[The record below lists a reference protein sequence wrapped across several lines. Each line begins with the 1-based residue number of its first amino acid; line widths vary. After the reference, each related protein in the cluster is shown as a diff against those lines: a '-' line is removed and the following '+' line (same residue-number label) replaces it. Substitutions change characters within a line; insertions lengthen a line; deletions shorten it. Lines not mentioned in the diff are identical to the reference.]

1 MTNLKKIGISALAG
15 SLVAMSAAVAG
26 ELTVSGGAKIS
37 YTNKGGNEYA
47 PGTAAAPGA
56 VGVTGKGFG
65 MQENI
70 AFNGSGELDNGFIV
84 SLGHVVHSDAAGSST
99 SVITVDMGD
108 MGVLKYQQGTGNIG
122 FAKIDDVMPT
132 AGEEVS
138 DGLGILA
145 VDAQGVAVSASGQA
159 QGGTTYEADMGGN
172 GFDYAYSIDGVGSI
186 NLGYSPGNVDTLTD
200 DGGVTGAGANQDSG
214 KSVHVVLDSLV
225 DGVTV
230 YAGTG
235 QDGSNDVDVAALT
248 YAVGPVTVGY
258 QYTQIDI
265 QAANGAGAADSERSQ
280 ASIAFA
286 INDNLSVSYGV
297 IETELDGAANPV
309 DEEIKGMSLG
319 YSMGGMTLAA
329 HHSEGENMG
338 GSRLNEVEHTEISLS
353 FAF

>member
-37 YTNKGGNEYA
+37 YTNKGGDEYA
-47 PGTAAAPGA
+47 GGAADA
-56 VGVTGKGFG
+56 GVLGVSGKGFG

-70 AFNGSGELDNGFIV
+70 AFNGSGELDNGFVV

-132 AGEEVS
+132 AVEEVS
-138 DGLGILA
+138 DGLGINSTT
-145 VDAQGVAVSASGQA
+145 SATPQA
-159 QGGTTYEADMGGN
+159 QGGTQYEADMGGN
-172 GFDYAYSIDGVGSI
+172 GFDYAYSMDGLGSI
-186 NLGYSPGNVDTLTD
+186 NFGYSPGNVDTLTD
-200 DGGVTGAGANQDSG
+200 DGATTGAGANKDSG

-225 DGVTV
+225 DGLTV

-248 YAVGPVTVGY
+248 YAAGPITVGY
-258 QYTQIDI
+258 QYTEIDRE
-265 QAANGAGAADSERSQ
+265 AAAAAGAADSERTQ

-286 INDNLSVSYGV
+286 INDNLSVSYGI
-297 IETELDGAANPV
+297 IETELDGAVNPV

-319 YSMGGMTLAA
+319 YSMGGMTLSA
-329 HHSEGENMG
+329 HHNEGENMG
-338 GSRLNEVEHTEISLS
+338 GSRLNEMEHTEISLS

>member
-26 ELTVSGGAKIS
+26 ELAVSGSAKIS
-37 YTNKGGNEYA
+37 FTNKGGNE
-47 PGTAAAPGA
+47 AAQD
-56 VGVTGKGFG
+56 TGKGFG

-70 AFNGSGELDNGFIV
+70 GFNGSGELDNGFVV

-132 AGEEVS
+132 AEEEVS
-138 DGLGILA
+138 NGLGIIA
-145 VDAQGVAVSASGQA
+145 GKSASGVA

-172 GFDYAYSIDGVGSI
+172 GFDYAYSMDGIGSL
-186 NLGYSPGNVDTLTD
+186 NFGYSPGNVDTLTD
-200 DGGVTGAGANQDSG
+200 DGGTTGTGANKDSG

-225 DGVTV
+225 DGLTV

-235 QDGSNDVDVAALT
+235 QDGSNDADVFAAT
-248 YAVGPVTVGY
+248 YAAGPVTVGY
-258 QYTQIDI
+258 QFTEIDRE
-265 QAANGAGAADSERSQ
+265 AANAASAADSTRKQ

-297 IETELDGAANPV
+297 IDTELDGTANPV
-309 DEEIKGMSLG
+309 DEEIKGMSIG
-319 YSMGGMTLAA
+319 YSMGGMTLNA
-329 HHSEGENMG
+329 HHNEGDNMG
-338 GSRLNEVEHTEISLS
+338 GSRLNATEHTEISLS
-353 FAF
+353 LAF

>member
-1 MTNLKKIGISALAG
+1 
-15 SLVAMSAAVAG
+15 
-26 ELTVSGGAKIS
+26 
-37 YTNKGGNEYA
+37 
-47 PGTAAAPGA
+47 
-56 VGVTGKGFG
+56 

-70 AFNGSGELDNGFIV
+70 AFNGSGELDNGFVV

-132 AGEEVS
+132 AEEEVS
-138 DGLGILA
+138 NGLSIA
-145 VDAQGVAVSASGQA
+145 AANSATHVA
-159 QGGTTYEADMGGN
+159 QGGKQYEADMGGN
-172 GFDYAYSIDGVGSI
+172 GFDYAYSMDGLGSI
-186 NLGYSPGNVDTLTD
+186 NFGYSPGNVDTLTD
-200 DGGVTGAGANQDSG
+200 DGATTGAGANKDSG

-225 DGVTV
+225 DGLTV

-248 YAVGPVTVGY
+248 YAAGPITVGY
-258 QYTQIDI
+258 QYTEIDRE
-265 QAANGAGAADSERSQ
+265 AANAASAADSERTQ

-297 IETELDGAANPV
+297 IETELDGAANPE

-319 YSMGGMTLAA
+319 YSMGGITLNA
-329 HHSEGENMG
+329 HHNKGENMG
-338 GSRLNEVEHTEISLS
+338 GSAANESEHTEISLS
-353 FAF
+353 LAF

>member
-26 ELTVSGGAKIS
+26 ELSVSGGAKIS

-47 PGTAAAPGA
+47 GGAADA
-56 VGVTGKGFG
+56 GVLGVSGKGFG

-70 AFNGSGELDNGFIV
+70 AFNGSGELDNGFVV

-132 AGEEVS
+132 AEEETS
-138 DGLGILA
+138 NGLGINSTTSSTS
-145 VDAQGVAVSASGQA
+145 VSQSGVQ
-159 QGGTTYEADMGGN
+159 YEADMGGN

-200 DGGVTGAGANQDSG
+200 DGATTGAGANKDSG

-225 DGVTV
+225 DGLAI

-248 YAVGPVTVGY
+248 YAMGPVTVGY
-258 QYTQIDI
+258 QYTEID
-265 QAANGAGAADSERSQ
+265 QEAAASAGRADSERSQ

-297 IETELDGAANPV
+297 TDTKLDGAANAV
-309 DEEIKGMSLG
+309 DEEITGMSIG
-319 YSMGGMTLAA
+319 YSMGGMTLNA
-329 HHSEGENMG
+329 HHNEGENMG
-338 GSRLNEVEHTEISLS
+338 GNALNEVEHTEISLS

>member
-37 YTNKGGNEYA
+37 YTNKGGDEYA
-47 PGTAAAPGA
+47 GGAAGA
-56 VGVTGKGFG
+56 GVLGVQGKGFG

-84 SLGHVVHSDAAGSST
+84 SLGHIVHSDAAGSST

-132 AGEEVS
+132 AVEEVS
-138 DGLGILA
+138 DGLGINSTT
-145 VDAQGVAVSASGQA
+145 SATPQA
-159 QGGTTYEADMGGN
+159 QSGVQYEADMGGN
-172 GFDYAYSIDGVGSI
+172 GFDYAYSMDGIGSI
-186 NLGYSPGNVDTLTD
+186 NFGYSPGNVDTLTD
-200 DGGVTGAGANQDSG
+200 DGATTGAGANKDSG

-225 DGVTV
+225 DGLTV

-248 YAVGPVTVGY
+248 YAAGPITVGY
-258 QYTQIDI
+258 QWTEIDVE
-265 QAANGAGAADSERSQ
+265 AAAAAGAADSERTQ

-286 INDNLSVSYGV
+286 INDNLSVSYGI
-297 IETELDGAANPV
+297 IETELDGTANPV

>member
-26 ELTVSGGAKIS
+26 ELSVSGGAKIS

-47 PGTAAAPGA
+47 SGTATTPGS
-56 VGVTGKGFG
+56 VGVQGKGFG

-70 AFNGSGELDNGFIV
+70 AFNGSGELDNGFVV

-132 AGEEVS
+132 AEEEIS
-138 DGLGILA
+138 NGLSIAAADSVTG
-145 VDAQGVAVSASGQA
+145 SAEFGQK
-159 QGGTTYEADMGGN
+159 YEADMGGN
-172 GFDYAYSIDGVGSI
+172 GFDYAYSIDGVGSV
-186 NLGYSPGNVDTLTD
+186 NVGYSPGNVDTLTD
-200 DGGVTGAGANQDSG
+200 DGATTGAGANKDSG

-225 DGVTV
+225 DGLAI

-248 YAVGPVTVGY
+248 YAMGPVTVGY
-258 QYTQIDI
+258 QYTEID
-265 QAANGAGAADSERSQ
+265 QEAAASAGRADSERSQ

-286 INDNLSVSYGV
+286 INDNLSVSYG
-297 IETELDGAANPV
+297 IIDTKLDGAANAV
-309 DEEIKGMSLG
+309 DEEITGMSIG
-319 YSMGGMTLAA
+319 YSMGGMTLNA
-329 HHSEGENMG
+329 HHNEGENMG
-338 GSRLNEVEHTEISLS
+338 GNALNEVEHTEISLS

>member
-26 ELTVSGGAKIS
+26 ELSVSGGAKIS
-37 YTNKGGNEYA
+37 YTNKGGTEDA
-47 PGTAAAPGA
+47 Q
-56 VGVTGKGFG
+56 VTGKGFG

-70 AFNGSGELDNGFIV
+70 AFNGSGELDNGFVV

-99 SVITVDMGD
+99 TVITVDMGD

-132 AGEEVS
+132 AEEEVS
-138 DGLGILA
+138 NGISIA
-145 VDAQGVAVSASGQA
+145 AANSETGSDEFGQK
-159 QGGTTYEADMGGN
+159 YEADMGGN
-172 GFDYAYSIDGVGSI
+172 GFDYAYSMDGLGSI
-186 NLGYSPGNVDTLTD
+186 NFGYSPGNVDTLTD
-200 DGGVTGAGANQDSG
+200 DGATTGAGANKDSG

-225 DGVTV
+225 DGLTV

-235 QDGSNDVDVAALT
+235 QDGSNDVDVAALV
-248 YAVGPVTVGY
+248 YAVGPITVGY
-258 QYTQIDI
+258 KYTEIDRE
-265 QAANGAGAADSERSQ
+265 AAAAAGAADSERTQ

-297 IETELDGAANPV
+297 IETELDGAANPE

-319 YSMGGMTLAA
+319 YSMGGITLNA
-329 HHSEGENMG
+329 HHNKAENMG
-338 GSRLNEVEHTEISLS
+338 GSAANESEHTEISLS
-353 FAF
+353 LAF

>member
-26 ELTVSGGAKIS
+26 ELSVSGGAKIS
-37 YTNKGGNEYA
+37 YTNKGGTEDA
-47 PGTAAAPGA
+47 QT
-56 VGVTGKGFG
+56 TGKGFG

-70 AFNGSGELDNGFIV
+70 AFNGSGELDNGFVV

-99 SVITVDMGD
+99 SVITIDMGD

-132 AGEEVS
+132 AEEEVS
-138 DGLGILA
+138 NGLSIA
-145 VDAQGVAVSASGQA
+145 AANSATGSAEFGQK
-159 QGGTTYEADMGGN
+159 YEADMGGN
-172 GFDYAYSIDGVGSI
+172 GFDYAYSMDGLGSI
-186 NLGYSPGNVDTLTD
+186 NFGYSPGNVDTLTD
-200 DGGVTGAGANQDSG
+200 DGATTGAGANKDSG

-225 DGVTV
+225 DGLTV

-248 YAVGPVTVGY
+248 YAAGPITVGY
-258 QYTQIDI
+258 QYTEIDVE
-265 QAANGAGAADSERSQ
+265 AAAAAGAADSERTQ

-319 YSMGGMTLAA
+319 YSMGGMTLSA
-329 HHSEGENMG
+329 HHNEGENMG
-338 GSRLNEVEHTEISLS
+338 GSRQNEVEHTEISLS

>member
-26 ELTVSGGAKIS
+26 ELSVSGGAKIS
-37 YTNKGGNEYA
+37 YTNKGGTEDA
-47 PGTAAAPGA
+47 QT
-56 VGVTGKGFG
+56 TGKGFG

-70 AFNGSGELDNGFIV
+70 AFNGSGELDNGFVV

-99 SVITVDMGD
+99 TVITVDMGD

-132 AGEEVS
+132 AEEEVS
-138 DGLGILA
+138 NGLSIA
-145 VDAQGVAVSASGQA
+145 AADSATNAAEFGQK
-159 QGGTTYEADMGGN
+159 YEADMGGN
-172 GFDYAYSIDGVGSI
+172 GFDYAYSMDGLGSI
-186 NLGYSPGNVDTLTD
+186 NFGYSPGNVDTLTD
-200 DGGVTGAGANQDSG
+200 DGATTGAGANKDSG

-225 DGVTV
+225 DGLTV

-248 YAVGPVTVGY
+248 YAAGPITVGY
-258 QYTQIDI
+258 QYTEIDVE
-265 QAANGAGAADSERSQ
+265 AAAAAGAADSERTQ

-286 INDNLSVSYGV
+286 INDNLSVSYGI
-297 IETELDGAANPV
+297 IETELDGAVNPV

-319 YSMGGMTLAA
+319 YSMGGMTLSA
-329 HHSEGENMG
+329 HHNEGENMG
-338 GSRLNEVEHTEISLS
+338 GSRQNEVEHTEISLS

>member
-26 ELTVSGGAKIS
+26 ELSVSGGAKIS
-37 YTNKGGNEYA
+37 YTNKGGNEFA
-47 PGTAAAPGA
+47 GGEAD
-56 VGVTGKGFG
+56 VGLIGVSGKGFG

-70 AFNGSGELDNGFIV
+70 AFNGSGELDNGFVV

-99 SVITVDMGD
+99 SVITIDMGD
-108 MGVLKYQQGTGNIG
+108 MGVLKYQQGAGNIG

-132 AGEEVS
+132 AEEEVS
-138 DGLGILA
+138 NGIA
-145 VDAQGVAVSASGQA
+145 VNSVTSATGSAEFGQK
-159 QGGTTYEADMGGN
+159 YEADMGGN
-172 GFDYAYSIDGVGSI
+172 GFDYAYSMDGLGSI
-186 NLGYSPGNVDTLTD
+186 NFGYSPGNVDTLTD
-200 DGGVTGAGANQDSG
+200 DGETTGAGANKDSG

-225 DGVTV
+225 DGLTV

-235 QDGSNDVDVAALT
+235 KDGSNDVDVAALT
-248 YAVGPVTVGY
+248 YAAGPVTVGY
-258 QYTQIDI
+258 QYTEIDRE
-265 QAANGAGAADSERSQ
+265 AAAAAGAADSERRQ

-309 DEEIKGMSLG
+309 DEEITGMSIG
-319 YSMGGMTLAA
+319 YSMGGMTLNA
-329 HHSEGENMG
+329 HHNEGENMG
-338 GSRLNEVEHTEISLS
+338 GSRQNEVEHTQVSIS

>member
-47 PGTAAAPGA
+47 GGAADA
-56 VGVTGKGFG
+56 GVLGVSGKGFG
-65 MQENI
+65 MQQNI
-70 AFNGSGELDNGFIV
+70 AFNGSGELDNGFVV

-132 AGEEVS
+132 AEEETS
-138 DGLGILA
+138 NGLGINSTTSSTT
-145 VDAQGVAVSASGQA
+145 VAQSGVQ
-159 QGGTTYEADMGGN
+159 YEADMGGN

-186 NLGYSPGNVDTLTD
+186 NLGYSPGNVDTQTD
-200 DGGVTGAGANQDSG
+200 DGENTGAGANKDSG

-225 DGVTV
+225 DGLTV

-235 QDGSNDVDVAALT
+235 QDGSNDTDVAALT

-258 QYTQIDI
+258 QYTEID
-265 QAANGAGAADSERSQ
+265 QEAAATAGRADSERSQ

-286 INDNLSVSYGV
+286 INDNLSVSYG
-297 IETELDGAANPV
+297 ITDTKLDGTAKGGVVIGISDQFQIPV
-309 DEEIKGMSLG
+309 KYIGVG
-319 YSMGGMTLAA
+319 
-329 HHSEGENMG
+329 EGIDDLQVFNKLEF
-338 GSRLNEVEHTEISLS
+338 VDS
-353 FAF
+353 FFN